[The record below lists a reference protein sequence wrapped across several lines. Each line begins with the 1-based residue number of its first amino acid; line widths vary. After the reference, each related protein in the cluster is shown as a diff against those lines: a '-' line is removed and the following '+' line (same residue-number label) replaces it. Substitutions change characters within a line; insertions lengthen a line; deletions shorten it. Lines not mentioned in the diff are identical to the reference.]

1 MRPGAPTTTSTGP
14 RSICIDKNGQVVYT
28 HFGEGDYAQTE
39 AAIKQL
45 LAQK

>member
-1 MRPGAPTTTSTGP
+1 MQ
-14 RSICIDKNGQVVYT
+14 GQVVYT
-28 HFGEGDYAQTE
+28 DFGEGKYERTE